1 MNTQTMKAKT
11 VFVNELKTR
20 EIELYRILYLI
31 TCNLIVTHNFDFHNV
46 ISMFCNFIFLL
57 QADCNFS

>member
-20 EIELYRILYLI
+20 EIELYQILYFI
-31 TCNLIVTHNFDFHNV
+31 TCNFIVTHNFDFHNV
-46 ISMFCNFIFLL
+46 ISMFYNFIFLL
-57 QADCNFS
+57 QAD